1 MEEIIRTHDPVLV
14 SAVEALLEG
23 EGITVFV
30 ADRHVSALEAR
41 IAAFPLRILVPEEDV
56 ARARR
61 AVRDAGWGETLRQGE
76 P

>member
-1 MEEIIRTHDPVLV
+1 
-14 SAVEALLEG
+14 
-23 EGITVFV
+23 
-30 ADRHVSALEAR
+30 VSALEAR

>member
-41 IAAFPLRILVPEEDV
+41 IAAFPLRILVPEEEA

-61 AVRDAGWGETLRQGE
+61 AVFDAGWGETLRQGE
-76 P
+76 A